1 MVVPGVLHLVDE
13 PDADFAGTV
22 RVAERVKVQLDF
34 AHEVISGYDA
44 CGDVVAD
51 LLPFV
56 AVVGVFA
63 FPVGVLAGERDGDVD
78 FGRDCEPCA
87 LAGRVDCG
95 VLVVAF
101 CLDKRGHIVSDID
114 IRSVGLPGDLR
125 KPLGDVLDDLAERV
139 ENVVS
144 SLKGEA
150 LEDEMVIEQAVA
162 ASGLFREPARGF
174 IEIGAV
180 HDAVTYRGG

>member
-44 CGDVVAD
+44 VGDVVAD

-95 VLVVAF
+95 VLVVA
-101 CLDKRGHIVSDID
+101 LRGL
-114 IRSVGLPGDLR
+114 VG
-125 KPLGDVLDDLAERV
+125 ECV
-139 ENVVS
+139 EPV
-144 SLKGEA
+144 
-150 LEDEMVIEQAVA
+150 AVA
-162 ASGLFREPARGF
+162 EGV
-174 IEIGAV
+174 GAHWV
-180 HDAVTYRGG
+180 SPWVVAA